1 MKDDLTLDETIDRVF
16 EILQPLSESSGQHS
30 FSVIF
35 RSPSWG
41 SIEFMLN
48 WKCFKGELEFN
59 STTELLQKA
68 QQLLEMS
75 QEIKL

>member
-1 MKDDLTLDETIDRVF
+1 MKEELTEIINQVF
-16 EILQPLSESSGQHS
+16 KILKPLSESSGQHS

-35 RSPSWG
+35 RSRSWG
-41 SIEFMLN
+41 AIEFMLN

>member
-1 MKDDLTLDETIDRVF
+1 
-16 EILQPLSESSGQHS
+16 
-30 FSVIF
+30 
-35 RSPSWG
+35 
-41 SIEFMLN
+41 MLN

>member
-1 MKDDLTLDETIDRVF
+1 MKDDLTLDETLDQVC
-16 EILQPLSESSGQHS
+16 EILKHLSESSGQHS

-41 SIEFMLN
+41 AIEFMLN

-59 STTELLQKA
+59 STSDLLEKA
-68 QQLLEMS
+68 QELLEMTY
-75 QEIKL
+75 